1 MVETRDVMIKRMR
14 MRSMRRGI
22 KEMDLIL
29 SDFSG
34 RTLDGM
40 DDAGLAHYDQLLA
53 ENDHDLYAWVG
64 GTVLAPAEYVDLIAQ
79 IGAGATGLTKP
90 SVN

>member
-34 RTLDGM
+34 RKLDGM

-64 GTVLAPAEYVDLIAQ
+64 GTAPAPAEYVDLIAQ

>member
-1 MVETRDVMIKRMR
+1 MNETREVMIKRMR

-34 RTLDGM
+34 RRLESMGN
-40 DDAGLAHYDQLLA
+40 AELKHYDQLLA

-64 GTVLAPAEYVDLIAQ
+64 GAVRAPAEYAELIVQ
-79 IGAGATGLTKP
+79 IVEGATGLTKP

>member
-1 MVETRDVMIKRMR
+1 MTETRETMIKRMR

-29 SDFSG
+29 SDSAS
-34 RTLDGM
+34 RTLDSM
-40 DDAGLAHYDQLLA
+40 DDAGLANYDALLA

-64 GTVLAPAEYVDLIAQ
+64 GAVEAPAQYADLVAQ
-79 IGAGATGLTKP
+79 IGAGAKGLTKP
-90 SVN
+90 TVN

>member
-1 MVETRDVMIKRMR
+1 MTETRETMIKRMR

-29 SDFSG
+29 SDFAS
-34 RTLDGM
+34 RTLDSM
-40 DDAGLAHYDQLLA
+40 DDAGLANYDALLA

-64 GTVLAPAEYVDLIAQ
+64 GAVEAPAQYADLVAQ
-79 IGAGATGLTKP
+79 IGAGAKGLTKP
-90 SVN
+90 TVN